1 DEAYMM
7 SKRFFSSRKEWLS
20 LVLALLVPVYLE
32 VVLHLCIYQQVNE
45 RIIFPIL
52 FGLSAGALIF
62 ALCAVLPPRVGKWA
76 LCVILGA
83 VTFYFE
89 IQLVYNSIFGEFMPI
104 SQFGMGAG
112 AVVNFFHQMLY
123 GLWQAMPMVLLLLA
137 PAVATIVLAAKG
149 VFSLPKLRW
158 YRPAA
163 AVA

>member
-1 DEAYMM
+1 MM
-7 SKRFFSSRKEWLS
+7 SKRFFSSRKEWTS

-83 VTFYFE
+83 VTF
-89 IQLVYNSIFGEFMPI
+89 
-104 SQFGMGAG
+104 
-112 AVVNFFHQMLY
+112 
-123 GLWQAMPMVLLLLA
+123 
-137 PAVATIVLAAKG
+137 
-149 VFSLPKLRW
+149 
-158 YRPAA
+158 
-163 AVA
+163 